1 MSSASSSFQ
10 RRAPR
15 LKEKWGHEEM
25 LLTISTTHRPA
36 TDLGYLL
43 SKHPDRCQTFSL
55 SYGQAHVFYPE
66 AGEDRC
72 TAALLLDFD
81 PVGLVRG
88 RRRGSVPITLA
99 QYVND
104 RPYIASSFLSVAI
117 GRVFSTAMRGQSRER
132 PELAEASL
140 PLRAEVSTVPCRG
153 GEGFLRGLFEPLG
166 YEVKANRLPLDET
179 FPEWGESAYF
189 SVVLKGRVRL
199 SELLN
204 HLYVLLPMLDNQ
216 KHYWVDRDEVEKLL
230 RRGGQWL
237 KNHPLQEAIT
247 KRYLR
252 FQRSLFRE
260 ALERLLADEGPDPSE
275 KEVLNAKRENELE
288 ETLSLN
294 DQRIGAVVAVVKEA
308 GARRI
313 LDLGCGEG
321 RLIGMLLAD
330 PAIPQIRGMDVSMR
344 SLDLAKRRLRLDR
357 MPEKKRQRVELF
369 QSSLTYRDNRLKDCD
384 AACAVEVIEHIDPG
398 RMNAFERTLFEFA
411 EAPLVIVTTPNR
423 EYNVR
428 FEGLPAGK
436 LRHRDHRFEWTRR
449 EFHGWS
455 RRVAEQYG
463 YEVRFLPIGPEDT
476 EVGSPTQMGVFKR

>member
-1 MSSASSSFQ
+1 M
-10 RRAPR
+10 
-15 LKEKWGHEEM
+15 
-25 LLTISTTHRPA
+25 
-36 TDLGYLL
+36 
-43 SKHPDRCQTFSL
+43 
-55 SYGQAHVFYPE
+55 
-66 AGEDRC
+66 
-72 TAALLLDFD
+72 
-81 PVGLVRG
+81 
-88 RRRGSVPITLA
+88 
-99 QYVND
+99 
-104 RPYIASSFLSVAI
+104 
-117 GRVFSTAMRGQSRER
+117 
-132 PELAEASL
+132 
-140 PLRAEVSTVPCRG
+140 
-153 GEGFLRGLFEPLG
+153 
-166 YEVKANRLPLDET
+166 
-179 FPEWGESAYF
+179 
-189 SVVLKGRVRL
+189 
-199 SELLN
+199 
-204 HLYVLLPMLDNQ
+204 
-216 KHYWVDRDEVEKLL
+216 
-230 RRGGQWL
+230 
-237 KNHPLQEAIT
+237 
-247 KRYLR
+247 
-252 FQRSLFRE
+252 RSLD
-260 ALERLLADEGPDPSE
+260 L
-275 KEVLNAKRENELE
+275 AKRRLRLDRMPEKKRQRVELFQS
-288 ETLSLN
+288 SL
-294 DQRIGAVVAVVKEA
+294 KEA